1 MIIGATTKPEKK
13 EKKLQDIRC
22 VQEDKVPRRDDRFQ
36 IYKEKQEFLEEEWT
50 TTAEEERRGK
60 RGHQELKLQ
69 HFTIN

>member
-1 MIIGATTKPEKK
+1 MQLQNLRKK
-13 EKKLQDIRC
+13 KKKKLQDIRC

-36 IYKEKQEFLEEEWT
+36 IYLEKQEFLEEEWT

-60 RGHQELKLQ
+60 HGHQELKLH